1 MRCGTLC
8 GRKLTLAGVFL
19 SSLGLL
25 VSGLYIQLVASPNI
39 LVLYLTVGV
48 ATGFGFGLMFLPAMD
63 IVEHYFNR

>member
-1 MRCGTLC
+1 M
-8 GRKLTLAGVFL
+8 L

-25 VSGLYIQLVASPNI
+25 VSGLYIQLVAYPNI

-63 IVEHYFNR
+63 IVEHYFSR